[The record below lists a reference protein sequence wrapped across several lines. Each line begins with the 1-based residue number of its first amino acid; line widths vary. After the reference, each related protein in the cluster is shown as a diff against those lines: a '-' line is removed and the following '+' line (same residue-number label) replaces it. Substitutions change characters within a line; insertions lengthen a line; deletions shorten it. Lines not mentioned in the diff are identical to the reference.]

1 MSGGLFLQQILM
13 QHLVGFVVPH
23 IELLFWIS
31 GFHGFFARQAEES
44 NDAMDA
50 LTLQLTHQQSPNAW
64 IGEKTVLSAPDIV

>member
-31 GFHGFFARQAEES
+31 GFHVFFSQGKQKNRMMRGKLGES
-44 NDAMDA
+44 CR
-50 LTLQLTHQQSPNAW
+50 
-64 IGEKTVLSAPDIV
+64 VLHRSILLDW